1 MKKAII
7 TVILFITFLIIY
19 FLQVNIFSNYT
30 IAGIA
35 PNLFIVFVLF
45 IGLYANQ
52 TLGVAF
58 GIIIGLFLDSIY
70 GKSIG
75 PSAIMLCVVGFLGA
89 YFDKNF
95 SKDNKLTILLMVIGS
110 TAIYEFGLY
119 SLRAIILNFN
129 FEIFEFIRILLLEIL
144 YNSLL
149 TIIFYPLIQKAGYTI
164 DRNFKQNNL
173 LTRYF

>member
-1 MKKAII
+1 MKKFFI
-7 TVILFITFLIIY
+7 TVILFIVFLIIY
-19 FLQVNIFSNYT
+19 FLQANFFPNFT
-30 IAGIA
+30 IAGIS
-35 PNLFIVFVLF
+35 PNLFVILVLF

-52 TLGVAF
+52 TLGISF
-58 GIIIGLFLDSIY
+58 GIIVGLFLDSIY
-70 GKSIG
+70 SKSIG
-75 PSAIMLCVVGFLGA
+75 PSAIMLCIIGFLGA

-95 SKDNKLTILLMVIGS
+95 SKDNKLTILLMVAGA

-119 SLRAIILNFN
+119 SLKALILGYD
-129 FEIFEFIRILLLEIL
+129 FEMFEFIRIVLLEIL

-149 TIIFYPLIQKAGYTI
+149 TIIIYPLIQKAGYTI

>member
-7 TVILFITFLIIY
+7 TIILFITFLIIY
-19 FLQVNIFSNYT
+19 FLQVNVFSNYT

-35 PNLFIVFVLF
+35 PNLFIVLVLF

-52 TLGVAF
+52 ALGVAF
-58 GIIIGLFLDSIY
+58 GIVIGLFLDSIY
-70 GKSIG
+70 AKSIG
-75 PSAIMLCVVGFLGA
+75 PSAIMLCIVGFLGS

-119 SLRAIILNFN
+119 SLRAIILNFS
-129 FEIFEFIRILLLEIL
+129 FETYEFIRIVLLEIL

-149 TIIFYPLIQKAGYTI
+149 TIIFYPIIQKAGYAI

>member
-1 MKKAII
+1 MKKLII
-7 TVILFITFLIIY
+7 SIILFITFLIIY
-19 FLQVNIFSNYT
+19 FLQANFFSNFT

-35 PNLFIVFVLF
+35 PNLFIILVLF

-52 TLGVAF
+52 TMGIIF
-58 GIIIGLFLDSIY
+58 GIVIGLFLDSIY
-70 GKSIG
+70 SKTIG
-75 PSAIMLCVVGFLGA
+75 PSAIMLCIIGFLGA

-95 SKDNKLTILLMVIGS
+95 SKENKITILFMVIGT

-119 SLRAIILNFN
+119 SIRSIILQFN
-129 FEIFEFIRILLLEIL
+129 FEVIEIIRIVLIEIL

-164 DRNFKQNNL
+164 DRNFKRNNL

>member
-19 FLQVNIFSNYT
+19 FLQVNVFSNYP

-52 TLGVAF
+52 SLGVAF
-58 GIIIGLFLDSIY
+58 GIIVGLFLDSIY
-70 GKSIG
+70 GKAIG
-75 PSAIMLCVVGFLGA
+75 PSAIMLCIVGFLGA

-95 SKDNKLTILLMVIGS
+95 SKDNKLTILLMVIGT

-119 SLRAIILNFN
+119 SLRAIILNFS

>member
-1 MKKAII
+1 MKKLLISI
-7 TVILFITFLIIY
+7 ILFITFLIIY
-19 FLQVNIFSNYT
+19 FLQANFFSNFT
-30 IAGIA
+30 IAGIS
-35 PNLFIVFVLF
+35 PNLFIILVLF

-52 TLGVAF
+52 TMGIIF
-58 GIIIGLFLDSIY
+58 GIVIGLFLDCIY
-70 GKSIG
+70 SKTIG
-75 PSAIMLCVVGFLGA
+75 PSAIMLCIIGFLGA

-95 SKDNKLTILLMVIGS
+95 SKENKITILFMVVGT

-119 SLRAIILNFN
+119 SIRSIILQYD
-129 FEIFEFIRILLLEIL
+129 FEVIDFIRIVLIEIV

-164 DRNFKQNNL
+164 DRNFKRNNL